1 MKANEQIAA
10 ETNSVLHSFSDNTHE
25 ITGINERTHDI
36 NNQLI
41 ALSDMNEQVAE
52 LARRINQ
59 ITKENQQK
67 MDDATNSMEQIHTS
81 TNECKNIIWQ
91 LGEESKEILG
101 IIKVITGISNQTNI
115 LALNATIEA
124 ARAGEHGRGFAVVAG
139 QIQKLAEQTKTAVDD
154 IGKIVTEAVRH
165 TENAV
170 SAMEQSVLLTKAGM
184 DNIREVGNSTAVIT
198 SSNSQMSEQIIEMD
212 KTVENIRDQSNK
224 VANGMEQVNENT
236 QNNYTA
242 IEQVASAT
250 QENSAGV
257 EEIENMVERIKELA
271 NSAVEKL

>member
-1 MKANEQIAA
+1 M
-10 ETNSVLHSFSDNTHE
+10 
-25 ITGINERTHDI
+25 
-36 NNQLI
+36 
-41 ALSDMNEQVAE
+41 
-52 LARRINQ
+52 
-59 ITKENQQK
+59 
-67 MDDATNSMEQIHTS
+67 
-81 TNECKNIIWQ
+81 
-91 LGEESKEILG
+91 
-101 IIKVITGISNQTNI
+101 
-115 LALNATIEA
+115 
-124 ARAGEHGRGFAVVAG
+124 
-139 QIQKLAEQTKTAVDD
+139 AEQTKTAVDD

-236 QNNYTA
+236 HNNYTA